1 MKNKRL
7 FLSVFYILI
16 GVVLFAVGSIGGADA
31 FWSGIGGG
39 LIGCGAVR
47 LIQYIKYRTDKNY
60 KEAVDI
66 AANDERNKYISL
78 KAWAWAGYLFVL
90 ISAVV
95 TIVLRILKY
104 KETADL
110 IGAGMCLL
118 IFLYAV
124 TYLIL
129 RKKY

>member
-1 MKNKRL
+1 MKNKKL

-16 GVVLFAVGSIGGADA
+16 GVVLFAVGSIGGADS